1 MDRLGRQNSYELS
14 FQSKIGPVKW
24 LAPSTNDTIID
35 LGKRGVHDVL
45 VIPISF
51 VSEHIETLYELD
63 ILYKHVAEDAGITN
77 FKRVPALNSDPTFI
91 RALAEIV
98 ESTLK

>member
-1 MDRLGRQNSYELS
+1 
-14 FQSKIGPVKW
+14 
-24 LAPSTNDTIID
+24 
-35 LGKRGVHDVL
+35 VL

-63 ILYKHVAEDAGITN
+63 ILYKKVAQEAGIPN
-77 FKRVPALNSDPTFI
+77 FRRVPALNSDPTFI

-98 ESTLK
+98 ESEI